1 MILTKDFDLTFLAI
15 CIIQAVY
22 FFQYRFE
29 YGILPFSCLRKTQL
43 VALKKYLFFGQLL
56 HFFSLFHYFPQDVIG
71 IKKISALACGLYV
84 SDVIII
90 PLLCIMANFWAK
102 MKILLS

>member
-29 YGILPFSCLRKTQL
+29 YGILPFSCLRKTRL
-43 VALKKYLFFGQLL
+43 VALKSTILWSVATFFLTI
-56 HFFSLFHYFPQDVIG
+56 SLFSSKRDRN
-71 IKKISALACGLYV
+71 KK
-84 SDVIII
+84 
-90 PLLCIMANFWAK
+90 N
-102 MKILLS
+102 

>member
-43 VALKKYLFFGQLL
+43 VALKKYHSLVSCYI
-56 HFFSLFHYFPQDVIG
+56 FFSLFHYFPQNVIG

-90 PLLCIMANFWAK
+90 PLSCIMANFVG
-102 MKILLS
+102 

>member
-84 SDVIII
+84 SDFIII
-90 PLLCIMANFWAK
+90 PLSCIMANFVG
-102 MKILLS
+102 